1 MERPANSRLAIVMC
15 WAAGLSALL
24 AAIGALLPWETIEGP
39 FADFYYVEANDTPVI
54 TVLVSAAIGA
64 LSAAGFAQWRQR
76 KIGALGLL
84 AGLVI
89 TLVGAINLAN
99 GEIDAPDFMDTSP
112 EAGLFMVLIAGAL
125 LAVSAGYL
133 TFKRQSSK
141 SVAESD
147 EHLVSGDDIDS
158 IDG

>member
-1 MERPANSRLAIVMC
+1 MGSPANNRLTVVMC

-24 AAIGALLPWETIEGP
+24 AAIGALLPWSTIDGP
-39 FADFYYVEANDTPVI
+39 FSDFYVEESKTPEI
-54 TVLVSAAIGA
+54 TVLVCAAIGA

-84 AGLVI
+84 AGLVV

-99 GEIDAPDFMDTSP
+99 GGVDAPDFMDASP
-112 EAGLFMVLIAGAL
+112 EGGLYLVLIAGAL

-133 TFKRQSSK
+133 TFKKQQHPSTSGP
-141 SVAESD
+141 ATSD
-147 EHLVSGDDIDS
+147 PSTSDPAIS
-158 IDG
+158 N

>member
-1 MERPANSRLAIVMC
+1 MELPKNSHLAIVMC
-15 WAAGLSALL
+15 WVAGLSALL
-24 AAIGALLPWETIEGP
+24 AAIGALLPWATVSGP
-39 FADFYYVEANDTPVI
+39 FANFYLEDSDAPEN

-89 TLVGAINLAN
+89 TSVGAINLAH
-99 GEIDAPDFMDTSP
+99 GGTDAPDFMDTSP
-112 EAGLFMVLIAGAL
+112 EAGLYMVAIAGAL
-125 LAVSAGYL
+125 LAISAGYL
-133 TFKRQSSK
+133 TFKRQSSS

-147 EHLVSGDDIDS
+147 EHLVSGDG

>member
-24 AAIGALLPWETIEGP
+24 AAIGALLPWETLDGP
-39 FADFYYVEANDTPVI
+39 FSDFYYVETSNDTPVI
-54 TVLVSAAIGA
+54 TVLVSAAVGA

-89 TLVGAINLAN
+89 TSVGAINLAN
-99 GEIDAPDFMDTSP
+99 GGIDAPDFMDASP
-112 EAGLFMVLIAGAL
+112 EPGLYMVLIAGAL
-125 LAVSAGYL
+125 MAVSAGYL
-133 TFKRQSSK
+133 TFKRRSSK

-147 EHLVSGDDIDS
+147 EYLVSGDDID
-158 IDG
+158 G